1 MSEVPAGV
9 EPLDDFDPHQLGPY
23 TLLGRLGHGGMGTV
37 YLGRRAAAETG
48 AADPAT
54 GGNSVTEPATAGPLL
69 AIKVI
74 RPELATVAEFRER
87 FAREA
92 RAAQS
97 VHNAYTAAVLDVNIT
112 GSRPYLVTE
121 YVDGPTLSDRIR
133 RNGPLPAAQLEWLAG
148 AVADALR
155 AIHAAGVIHRDLK
168 PGNILLSPF
177 GARVIDFGIARALDT
192 TTMAT
197 QSAIGTPAFMAP
209 EQVLNEGVTSAVD
222 IHAWGAVL
230 VFAATG
236 NAPFA
241 GDTIPKVMRQVLEV
255 TPDLTSL
262 PGTLRPLAARALAKD
277 PAARPTAAELGDAV
291 RQIHTPPPTP
301 TSEMSTYSPDRT
313 ATRAQPPVTGPP
325 PTPRPASATASPPAP
340 RPATHDGPRGDTG
353 SSTGMSE
360 AGTHLADPGPG
371 RQAVPANVTDQDPGP
386 WPRPRRQRR
395 RAVLAAGL
403 AVVVVLAGAVT
414 AFALQGSGGD
424 GGGEPATSVSGT
436 PSSSGNFR
444 ALGDRLTDAKDQVW
458 GVATTPDGST
468 LAAAS
473 QNGTVTLWDISR
485 PAKPRAL
492 PSLSTGDTTGMMAA
506 AFAPGGRTLASGSR
520 NGTVQLWDVSNPGAA
535 RRLGAPI
542 VAAGGGPAWSVGFA
556 PVGNLLA
563 SGDGNGTVRVWNVS
577 SPQAPV
583 MAGQPFHFDGG
594 QVWSVAFSPDGS
606 ILATAGQDG
615 SVGLWDVSN
624 PQAQPQPL
632 GTLPVQSGNGV
643 KAVESLAFTP
653 DGHTLI
659 TGSIDHAVRL
669 WDITVPSVPRLLAA
683 PSQPNQVWAVALTL
697 DGRVLATAGADRTIR
712 FWDISDPTAPRPVG
726 TPLTGH
732 TDTITKLAFTP
743 DGHTLV
749 SGSRDKTV
757 RLWTSG

>member
-1 MSEVPAGV
+1 V

-37 YLGRRAAAETG
+37 YLGRRGAVETG
-48 AADPAT
+48 AAAPAT
-54 GGNSVTEPATAGPLL
+54 GGDVLAEPATVGPLV

-241 GDTIPKVMRQVLEV
+241 GETIPKVMRQVLEV
-255 TPDLTSL
+255 TPDISSL

-277 PAARPTAAELGDAV
+277 PAARPTAAQLGDAV

-301 TSEMSTYSPDRT
+301 TSEISTYSADRT
-313 ATRAQPPVTGPP
+313 ATRAQPPPVIGPP
-325 PTPRPASATASPPAP
+325 PTPWPASATAPAPAP
-340 RPATHDGPRGDTG
+340 RPATHDHPLGDA
-353 SSTGMSE
+353 SIGMSE
-360 AGTHLADPGPG
+360 VSTHLADRGPS
-371 RQAVPANVTDQDPGP
+371 RQDVPANVTDRDPGP
-386 WPRPRRQRR
+386 WPRPRRRR
-395 RAVLAAGL
+395 GRALLAAGA
-403 AVVVVLAGAVT
+403 AVVLVLAGGIT
-414 AFALQGSGGD
+414 AFALQGSGD
-424 GGGEPATSVSGT
+424 GGGPSPSVSGT
-436 PSSSGNFR
+436 PSSSGTFR
-444 ALGDRLTDAKDQVW
+444 ALGDPLTDVKDEVW
-458 GVATTPDGST
+458 WVATRPDGGV

-473 QNGTVTLWDISR
+473 QNGTVTLWDISQ

-492 PSLSTGDTTGMMAA
+492 PSLSTGDTTGMMAVG
-506 AFAPGGRTLASGSR
+506 FAPGGRTLASASR
-520 NGTVQLWDVSNPGAA
+520 NGTVQLWDVSNPAAA
-535 RRLGAPI
+535 RRLGSPL
-542 VAAGGGPAWSVGFA
+542 VSAGGGAAWSVGFA

-563 SGDGNGTVRVWNVS
+563 AGDGNGTVRVWNVS
-577 SPQAPV
+577 TPQAPV

-594 QVWSVAFSPDGS
+594 QVWSVVFSPDGS
-606 ILATAGQDG
+606 LLATAGQDG

-624 PQAQPQPL
+624 PQAQPREV
-632 GTLPVQSGNGV
+632 GVVPVQSGVGT

-653 DGHTLI
+653 DGRTLI

-669 WDITVPSVPRLLAA
+669 WDISIPSRPGLLADLR
-683 PSQPNQVWAVALTL
+683 QPNQVWAVALAP
-697 DGRVLATAGADRTIR
+697 GGHILATAGADRTIR
-712 FWDISDPTAPRPVG
+712 FWDITDLMAPRPVS

-732 TDTITKLAFTP
+732 FDTITKLAFTP
-743 DGHTLV
+743 DGRTLV